1 MVPSNVTTFAG
12 CHAGNE
18 YATTFFI
25 YAAIICCFY
34 LARVA
39 REDMNELHP
48 LEIFRLDQQITRSNL
63 AQKLGISASYMT
75 RLLGRERSPGGE
87 LIARVERLTN
97 GKITATDFF
106 AEDAA

>member
-1 MVPSNVTTFAG
+1 
-12 CHAGNE
+12 
-18 YATTFFI
+18 
-25 YAAIICCFY
+25 
-34 LARVA
+34 
-39 REDMNELHP
+39 MNELHP
-48 LEIFRLDQQITRSNL
+48 LEIFRLDQQITRSTL